1 MRLIVLVLAAACS
14 EKPASPAC
22 ERARDTVLELQER
35 YLAEVMADT
44 PEDEMPALMRQA
56 AREVAKLQKH
66 FVANCQAAE
75 PYYPACF
82 RTPETEGDRVCRDFI
97 AKLAR
102 QTVR

>member
-1 MRLIVLVLAAACS
+1 MRFLLVLAVACS
-14 EKPASPAC
+14 DAPRSPAC

-35 YLAEVMADT
+35 YLGEVMADT

-56 AREVAKLQKH
+56 AREVAKLEKN
-66 FVANCQAAE
+66 FVANCKAAE

-82 RTPETEGDRVCRDFI
+82 KSPATEDDRVCRDFI